1 MNLFNQVVNRIEEAR
16 DKKVAGKLNC
26 IPVPFERFS
35 NYYEG
40 IERGKYTLVTANA
53 KVGKS
58 QITDYMFVYHPIHYI
73 AHNASNIDVEV
84 LYYSLEMSAHQ
95 KTMQAISHFLYLYY
109 GILKSPKELRSLK
122 EALDLVT
129 VSKIKELEK
138 FFEFYFSK
146 VKYIDNIRNRYG
158 IWLDI
163 FDYAKT
169 KGTLIYEEKDFGNG
183 PKKIIKEYVPNNP
196 DLITIIVIDHASLL
210 VPEKGETITTSINR
224 LSSGDLVNARNLF
237 GFNPVLIQQ
246 QMNAQENLEHKKAQS
261 LMPNLAGLADCKD
274 TQRDVDL
281 ALGLF
286 SPARHEIAN
295 FKGYDVTKYGDR
307 FRSLEILAGREGSG
321 NTLCPLLFLGE
332 CSYFEELSLPNTQ
345 ELKTFES
352 EKLTHLRKS

>member
-1 MNLFNQVVNRIEEAR
+1 MQSNPFEKVVQKIEEAR
-16 DKKVAGKLNC
+16 DRKVSGKLNC
-26 IPVPFERFS
+26 IPTAFERFS

-73 AHNASNIDVEV
+73 AHNKSNFDVEI

-95 KTMQAISHFLYLYY
+95 KTMQAISHFLYHHY

-122 EALDLVT
+122 EALDLGT
-129 VSKIKELEK
+129 LTQIKEMRE
-138 FFEFYFSK
+138 FFNFYFSK

-163 FDYAKT
+163 FNYAKSR
-169 KGTLIYEEKDFGNG
+169 GTLIYEEKDFGNG

-196 DLITIIVIDHASLL
+196 DLITLIIIDHASLL
-210 VPEKGETITTSINR
+210 VPENGETLTSSINK
-224 LSSGDLVNARNLF
+224 LSSGDLVTARNLF

-246 QMNAQENLEHKKAQS
+246 QMNAQESLEHKKAQS
-261 LMPNLAGLADCKD
+261 LMPTLAGLADCKD

-286 SPARHEIAN
+286 SPARHEIFN
-295 FKGYDVTKYGDR
+295 FKGYDVSKYGDR

-332 CSYFEELSLPNTQ
+332 CSYFEELPLPNTPA
-345 ELKTFES
+345 LKTFEA
-352 EKLTHLRKS
+352 EKLPNIK